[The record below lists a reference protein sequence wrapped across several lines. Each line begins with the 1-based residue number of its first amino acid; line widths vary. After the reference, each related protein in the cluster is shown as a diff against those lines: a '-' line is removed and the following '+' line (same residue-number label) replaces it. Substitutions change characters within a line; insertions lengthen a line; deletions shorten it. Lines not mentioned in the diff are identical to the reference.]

1 MRAMKPVNVLIMD
14 DASVVR
20 KLIVDL
26 LSEIKDIATIFQAED
41 AASAVRL
48 FNQHK
53 PEIAILDIKVPGSNG
68 LKNGID
74 VLKALKNLSPGA
86 AVIMLTNHANARY
99 SAECKQAGADFFF
112 DKSREFDKLP
122 GAIIEAMQRGG
133 LTPPPA

>member
-1 MRAMKPVNVLIMD
+1 MKPVNVLIMD
-14 DASVVR
+14 DAAVVR

-26 LSEIKDIATIFQAED
+26 LSEIKDVATIFQAED

-48 FNQHK
+48 FSQYK

-74 VLKALKNLSPGA
+74 VLKALKNASPSA
-86 AVIMLTNHANARY
+86 AVIMLTNHANAKY

-122 GAIIEAMQRGG
+122 AAIVEAVRRNG
-133 LTPPPA
+133 LSPSAS